1 MKPGLRR
8 LGSAYEEARGRIS
21 SLVAGLDDATASTLV
36 PACPAW
42 SVHDLLAH
50 LTGVCADIRAGNVK
64 DAATDAWTAVQVEA
78 RKARTVSELL
88 AEWSS
93 LAPPIAALV
102 DDFPGRSGDQ
112 LVADVTIHEHDIR
125 GALGQP
131 GARDAV
137 GISVAL
143 DFLMMVYLGRDA
155 IKLGLHGLEVLAGEH
170 EWVVGTGGPPIGT
183 MKAEP
188 FELLRAITGRRSATQ
203 IRGLDWTVD
212 PTPYLPL
219 FGVGPFKMRTT
230 DLNE

>member
-1 MKPGLRR
+1 
-8 LGSAYEEARGRIS
+8 
-21 SLVAGLDDATASTLV
+21 
-36 PACPAW
+36 
-42 SVHDLLAH
+42 VHDLLAH

-78 RKARTVSELL
+78 RKARTVSDLL

-102 DDFPGRSGDQ
+102 DDFPGRYGEQ

-143 DFLMMVYLGRDA
+143 DFIMMAYLGRDA
-155 IKLGLHGLEVLAGEH
+155 SSLGLRALEVHAGDH
-170 EWVVGTGGPPIGT
+170 RWVLGTGGPPVGT
-183 MKAEP
+183 LAADP
-188 FELLRAITGRRSATQ
+188 FELLRAITGRRSTTQ

-219 FGVGPFKMRTT
+219 FGLGPFKMRTT